1 MKKKIDIGLI
11 GETAVT
17 MELLKLGYDVINLN
31 HFKNNYKNADLICMN
46 SDTGK
51 STMIQVKTGTTK
63 NILVGFT
70 SEDDGTIKDIEK
82 KINGPW
88 IFVKTDKEKA
98 SEYEFYILT
107 KEEILELITTSNKW
121 YVTQWNRRLN
131 SNPIIGVDIAWLEGK
146 NVEASPSHY
155 KIQHPEYKNPLNGI
169 TTKDCWNKIVNILK

>member
-1 MKKKIDIGLI
+1 MNSQQISRI
-11 GETAVT
+11 GETAV
-17 MELLKLGYDVINLN
+17 MLELLKMGYDVINLN
-31 HFKNNYKNADLICMN
+31 SSYTNYPKADLICIN
-46 SDTGK
+46 PDNGK

-107 KEEILELITTSNKW
+107 KEEILELITTINKW
-121 YVTQWNRRLN
+121 YVTQCNRQLK
-131 SNPIIGVDIAWLEGK
+131 SNQIIGVDIAWLEGK
-146 NVEASPSHY
+146 GVKESPSHY
-155 KIQHPEYKNPLNGI
+155 TKRHAEYKNPLGK
-169 TTKDCWNKIVNILK
+169 TTKGCWDKIVNLLK

>member
-1 MKKKIDIGLI
+1 MNSQQISRI
-11 GETAVT
+11 GETAV
-17 MELLKLGYDVINLN
+17 MLELLKMGYDVINLN
-31 HFKNNYKNADLICMN
+31 SSYSNYPKADLICIN
-46 SDTGK
+46 PDNGK

-70 SEDDGTIKDIEK
+70 SEDDGSIKDIEK

-169 TTKDCWNKIVNILK
+169 TTKDCWNKIVNLLK